1 MVKLWFG
8 IVGRGYEMNV
18 GRGYVIHNSEL
29 INEVGQELLGQLK
42 IKREVLGNM
51 PVCQSKVSN

>member
-1 MVKLWFG
+1 
-8 IVGRGYEMNV
+8 MNV

-51 PVCQSKVSN
+51 PVCHSKVSN